1 MSLSGDIMNK
11 ALPILATILAVG
23 VMAAVTFAVIAPMAY
38 AQTSTTS
45 FSLSQTQSNN
55 CSGAGNCS
63 NTGTITVSINR
74 PPIP

>member
-1 MSLSGDIMNK
+1 MNK
-11 ALPILATILAVG
+11 IMPILATILAVG
-23 VMAAVTFAVIAPMAY
+23 AMAAVTFAVIAPMAY

-45 FSLSQTQSNN
+45 FTVSQSSSNN

-74 PPIP
+74 PPTG